1 MHPDLETAF
10 ARLVEILKLDPRC
23 KGGWHYGSVGR
34 GEADEYSDFDPVLL
48 VDDRDFLG
56 FTDDVPKLMR
66 QVCDELLISWPESY
80 NDGHFRNYC
89 NLIRIGETL
98 HQMDFFIMNAG
109 DVTPWFCRQHLK
121 GCTRENII
129 FDRTGEVGALL
140 DMGLRAEQGVPD
152 PVRCMDTYWFHLE
165 MLLKYFKRGD
175 VFKLLKNI
183 DFLFHAHADLLI
195 AQYDTL
201 DYGAPETKIK
211 HCVPPE
217 KQAHLLAYF
226 APSELELLKSQMLL
240 CMEYFAGDARE
251 LCAARNIAYPPHIAD
266 EVTAYFRK
274 SIA

>member
-10 ARLVEILKLDPRC
+10 GKLVDILKADPRC

-34 GEADEYSDFDPVLL
+34 GESDIYSDYDPVWLAG
-48 VDDRDFLG
+48 DEDFVG
-56 FTDDVPKLMR
+56 FAGDVPKFMR
-66 QVCDELLISWPESY
+66 QICDELLISWPESY

-89 NLIRIGETL
+89 NLIKIGETL

-129 FDRTGEVGALL
+129 FDRDGEVNALL
-140 DMGLRAEQGVPD
+140 DRGLRAEQGVPD

-165 MLLKYFKRGD
+165 MLIKYFKRGD

-211 HCVPPE
+211 KCVPRE
-217 KQAHLLAYF
+217 KQMHLLAYF
-226 APSELELLKSQMLL
+226 APPVPDTMKKQMLT
-240 CMEYFAGDARE
+240 CMRYFEQDARDV
-251 LCAARNIAYPPHIAD
+251 CADRKIAYPPRIAQ
-266 EVTAYFRK
+266 EVMAYFER
-274 SIA
+274 SLF

>member
-1 MHPDLETAF
+1 MHPDLENAF
-10 ARLVEILKLDPRC
+10 TKLVDIIKQDVRC

-34 GEADEYSDFDPVLL
+34 GEADEYSDYDPVWL
-48 VDDRDFLG
+48 VGDRDFEG
-56 FTDDVPKLMR
+56 FANDVPHFMR
-66 QVCDELLISWPESY
+66 QICDELLISWPESY

-98 HQMDFFIMNAG
+98 HQMDCFLMNAG

-129 FDRTGEVGALL
+129 FDRTGEVGLLL
-140 DMGLRAEQGVPD
+140 DRGLRAEQGVPE

-165 MLLKYFKRGD
+165 MLIKYFKRGD

-195 AQYDTL
+195 AQFDTL

-211 HCVPPE
+211 HCVPLD
-217 KQAHLLAYF
+217 KQAHLLCYF
-226 APSELELLKSQMLL
+226 APAELPQLKAAMLT
-240 CMEYFAGDARE
+240 CMRHFAADARE
-251 LCAARNIAYPPHIAD
+251 LCEERKIAYPPRIG
-266 EVTAYFRK
+266 ETVMAYFER
-274 SIA
+274 SLA